1 MNISAP
7 SGFVIVYQMSIRAMK
22 LGLKVAEIPT
32 VEGKRI
38 GGVSTAKSIPTGLLF
53 LRFLLKEI
61 MNGSKS

>member
-1 MNISAP
+1 
-7 SGFVIVYQMSIRAMK
+7 MSIRAMK
-22 LGLKVAEIPT
+22 LGLKVVEIPT
-32 VEGKRI
+32 VEGQRI